1 MTISPVALVG
11 GIGMIAVAVAFVVY
25 ALVRRLGV
33 GFLALGAVAWVVTV
47 GVKVILALIANAW
60 VRKQTLLLGEPT
72 GTAIFS
78 IYLGLLTGVTEVAL
92 VWVFLRFTRFGRARW
107 PGVLAFGIGFGE
119 IEAVLLGLSSLVL
132 AVVAMTIPERLPKEV
147 LAPLEHANTLWIQLA
162 PISERI
168 FACLGH
174 VGTNVLLF
182 YSVARREARWF
193 WLAFVYKTAIDAVAG
208 FAVVKGLTTTPVQ
221 IWTIEAI
228 AAVWGIAGLLITLW
242 ISRRYWPAVENLIQG
257 V

>member
-1 MTISPVALVG
+1 MTISPVVLVG

-33 GFLALGAVAWVVTV
+33 GFLALGALAWVVTV
-47 GVKVILALIANAW
+47 GVKVVLSLLANAW
-60 VRKQTLLLGEPT
+60 VREKTLLLGEPT

-107 PGVLAFGIGFGE
+107 PRVLAFGIGFGA
-119 IEAVLLGLSSLVL
+119 IEALLLGLSALVL
-132 AVVAMTIPERLPKEV
+132 AVVALKIPERLPKEA
-147 LAPLEHANTLWIQLA
+147 LAPLERADSLWMQLA

-174 VGTNVLLF
+174 IGTNVMLF
-182 YSVARREARWF
+182 YCVARQKPRWF
-193 WLAFVYKTAIDAVAG
+193 WLAFVYKSAIDAVAG

-221 IWTIEAI
+221 IWTLEAI
-228 AAVWGIAGLLITLW
+228 AAVWGTAGLLITVW
-242 ISRRYWPAVENLIQG
+242 ISRRYPPPLEEIIQE
-257 V
+257 

>member
-1 MTISPVALVG
+1 MTTSPVLLVG
-11 GIGMIAVAVAFVVY
+11 GIGMTAVAVAFVVY
-25 ALVRRLGV
+25 AFVRKLGV
-33 GFLALGAVAWVVTV
+33 GYLALGAAAWVVTV
-47 GVKVILALIANAW
+47 AVKIVLALIANAW

-92 VWVFLRFTRFGRARW
+92 VWVFLRFTRFGRVRW
-107 PGVLAFGIGFGE
+107 PRVLAFGIGFGA
-119 IEAVLLGLSSLVL
+119 IEALLLGLSSLVL
-132 AVVAMTIPERLPKEV
+132 AVVALTMPERLPKEV
-147 LAPLEHANTLWIQLA
+147 LGPLERANNLWMQLA

-174 VGTNVLLF
+174 IGTNVLLF
-182 YSVARREARWF
+182 YAVARREPRWF
-193 WLAFVYKTAIDAVAG
+193 WLAFVYKSAIDAVAG

-242 ISRRYWPAVENLIQG
+242 ISRRYQPPLEEIMQE
-257 V
+257 